1 MKKWIIRLKEW
12 KEKHRKWYRLILWG
26 LILLVGFFVCDP
38 RMKVVDYVVESEE
51 IAEPITI
58 VLVTDLHSCRY
69 GKDQK
74 TLIQAVAQQE
84 PDVVLLCGDIFDD
97 NLAHEK
103 ALTFVTA
110 MAAEYPT
117 YYVSGNHEYW
127 SEEMDEIKEMVRETG
142 ATVLEGQCDTL
153 EVNGQKIFI
162 CGVDDPTEI
171 GQSAMLEQLAEAAE
185 MREDCFSILMAHR
198 PELIEEYLPYAFD
211 LVVSGHAHGGQ
222 WRIPGVLN
230 GLYAPDQG
238 FFPKYAGGR
247 YDYEETVHIV
257 SRGLSRENL
266 PIPRIFNRPELVVIE
281 VR

>member
-1 MKKWIIRLKEW
+1 MKKWIVHLKEW
-12 KEKHRKWYRLILWG
+12 KEKHRKLYRLILWG
-26 LILLVGFFVCDP
+26 GILLVLFFVCDP
-38 RMKVVDYVVESEE
+38 RMKVVDYPVESRE
-51 IAEPITI
+51 ITEPITI

-69 GKDQK
+69 GKEQK
-74 TLIQAVAQQE
+74 TLIDSVAQQE

-103 ALTFVTA
+103 ALTFVKA
-110 MAAEYPT
+110 MAEEYPT

-127 SEEMDEIKEMVRETG
+127 SNEMDEIKEMVWRAG
-142 ATVLEGQCDTL
+142 ATVLAGQCDTI
-153 EVNGQKIFI
+153 EVNGQKISI

-171 GQSAMLEQLAEAAE
+171 GENAMLEQLKTAAE
-185 MREDCFSILMAHR
+185 LREDCFSILMAHR
-198 PELIEEYLPYAFD
+198 PELIEEYLPYEFD
-211 LVVSGHAHGGQ
+211 LIVSGHAHGGQ

-257 SRGLSRENL
+257 SRGLSRENM
-266 PIPRIFNRPELVVIE
+266 PIPRIFNPPELVVIE